1 MNATRRDAL
10 LKEYGEVGNN
20 FRLLTDIRFKLL
32 ALLPIAAAAA
42 AALKGDALDTQAFG
56 LSLFGLVA
64 TLGLATYNA
73 RNDQLYDEL
82 RRELPEVEAVCC
94 RLSRNWRPRDP
105 LSHGAKLDDAQ
116 GQVTRWN
123 FENVSWNVDTDIDGC
138 VFASLSR
145 SGTTTTLEVHR
156 APNGSAAD
164 LEASGQAATANA
176 TIVLN
181 PYVDNGQTDGLGGEL
196 DVAYVAAVDNIKFQ
210 VVPQFT
216 SWRLQTLRTQWQ
228 DQDWISDRYSALVPA
243 DQRLPII
250 DPDLIGADDFRDP
263 FGTAGTP
270 FLTLWQK
277 RRAWVDALLTHFA
290 QIVFGNAQQPPTDD
304 TFTRLFQ
311 DMRQSAYDGTNVS
324 FWPATAED
332 RLDGLAINL
341 QDRLDPDKIATAT
354 ADLWTNFKLSP
365 EMLVSLLALKKKH
378 EDWSYDPSNP
388 PLDQDGWSE
397 AINLL
402 VQAHKSQ
409 WASQWIADE
418 NAKSLLL
425 GPQDFWIS
433 LSEPVEGDWPP
444 PPLASGVP
452 RIDPQTLKA
461 EDLPDPT
468 AGALAIKLWNDR
480 QAELQGVAQDLA
492 GFSRDLAGA
501 TRRIKEAFPD
511 QDIATLESQ
520 YSDLIGGDP
529 AKVATATTFI
539 EDTLDWATDPFR
551 RVMELRAQ
559 LKAGQ
564 NPVPPK
570 PTNAEWAEMEG
581 LLVTA
586 YKQYSAW
593 KTWRQTEDDAGLT
606 YWDEVKAQA
615 PRWRAPAEARQAWQQ
630 ALRARSAP
638 AIIDP
643 DLLRE
648 THFRA
653 RRVNPALA
661 LWQSRGTEVDGL
673 VTGYQPS
680 SKTKAA
686 LESLIEE
693 ALGPFASA
701 GLLAGQDGMH
711 VLLQDALNN
720 NVSSARLDQLTVS
733 RAAIGFLARMQA
745 LLAQTPPQKLT
756 ASEWS
761 DISAILTQVTKL
773 RSTAAWREEE
783 RAQGLTQS
791 PDWFKI
797 PVFATLTQFPP
808 PSPPDPPTWRGTR
821 SDVQDWEDALQSRI
835 DQETTVIDGVRQTV
849 SDVEA
854 DTLPSLRDA
863 LVSVAG
869 QGSDLDSKAEWLTAR
884 LLIDAK
890 QGGCALTTRIAQA
903 IETLQQLLWG
913 VRTGLLAEAYP
924 HLTLIPANRKAEDAI
939 AQFDEAWTWIGSYAT
954 WRAAMF
960 VFLYPENLLL
970 PSLKRRQTPAFRQLC
985 DDFRNADPITVPK
998 FATSLQRFYAY
1009 FNDVCQLSLQTCQAT
1024 ISYVYEEN
1032 EFGADLAASLTPR
1045 PVEHLFATTP
1055 HGALYWSVVDQTPGA
1070 DANWVQTYWRPLTG
1084 FKNDLVAL
1092 VGCAVFKTAAGRR
1105 LLYLFAKTTK
1115 DGEDTI
1121 EFLRFDL
1128 EHGGWDSDASVIS
1141 LSTTDDQ
1148 KNFEVHLMPRGQS
1161 AAEETTPPTLLIIYP
1176 DSNEILYTLGQ
1187 KGTTDNGAIQPLGE
1201 VTSWTSRI
1209 GADSLGALPASNR
1222 HIEFSPTNDPQYRHK
1237 YVSGT
1242 SLCVWSVNG
1251 VTRILAYWAQ
1261 HESRAYAGRDDI
1273 DYGKKRL
1280 IASSTQRFCTSG
1292 VVSTDG
1298 ITWGN
1303 TVALDATA
1311 VPSADVVDLGTSFT
1325 IPGATIGPVI
1335 GPDTTIQIGL
1345 VTIGPGDILNLV
1357 PPALRASETVIL
1369 NNIWPVGFAIADI
1382 DGDTKPD
1389 LLWCYLKKASPDTNE
1404 QTFDVYYT
1412 IGKNV
1417 DASGLPAIP
1426 GATEIS
1432 AGISL
1437 QDPIL
1442 GIVENDPN
1450 DQKGGTDITQNG
1462 LKVAIATLPG
1472 TTRNFLVV
1480 AAVLKSNPT
1489 SARLYAVEIDIN
1501 GSPIGSVLERNG
1513 PTSTVDGVPTGVGL
1527 AFTSLRDND
1536 QLDAVV
1542 FYLMRPTI
1550 GGEAAGEYFVN
1561 TSWRLD
1567 APPENGW
1574 SGGYKVGDN
1583 VDPQKS
1589 DMWFGG
1595 QTGGAAIAVADT
1607 DGNGRQD
1614 LIVFHDVY
1622 GGAPSTAGQGGVDGF
1637 YRIGYNFTFY
1647 KITLV
1652 QCTHDNFKPVAG
1664 QVPLLFSG
1672 FEVLDLEIGNA
1683 IQATKTS
1690 RNYVYVEEAFYFAPV
1705 LVALQLQSAAEYIAA
1720 LDWFR
1725 LVYDYTLPVQLRRL
1739 VGLAPQITNDGFQRD
1754 DPAVQG
1760 DEYDWLLDPLNPHS
1774 IARTRRNTYLRYT
1787 ELAIIKCFLDYADSE
1802 YTTDNSE
1809 FGAARAYPLPARPRP
1824 LEHGRAQAGKRHL
1837 RRGARR
1843 PRDHV
1848 RRQVVGLSYRRDST
1862 IGDHEHRPDAAA
1874 QRQPEQGVLA
1884 LRRNGQSARESA
1896 RGGR

>member
-1 MNATRRDAL
+1 MVKTRS
-10 LKEYGEVGNN
+10 N
-20 FRLLTDIRFKLL
+20 
-32 ALLPIAAAAA
+32 
-42 AALKGDALDTQAFG
+42 
-56 LSLFGLVA
+56 S
-64 TLGLATYNA
+64 
-73 RNDQLYDEL
+73 
-82 RRELPEVEAVCC
+82 C
-94 RLSRNWRPRDP
+94 
-105 LSHGAKLDDAQ
+105 
-116 GQVTRWN
+116 
-123 FENVSWNVDTDIDGC
+123 
-138 VFASLSR
+138 
-145 SGTTTTLEVHR
+145 
-156 APNGSAAD
+156 
-164 LEASGQAATANA
+164 
-176 TIVLN
+176 
-181 PYVDNGQTDGLGGEL
+181 
-196 DVAYVAAVDNIKFQ
+196 
-210 VVPQFT
+210 
-216 SWRLQTLRTQWQ
+216 
-228 DQDWISDRYSALVPA
+228 
-243 DQRLPII
+243 
-250 DPDLIGADDFRDP
+250 DLIWS
-263 FGTAGTP
+263 T
-270 FLTLWQK
+270 
-277 RRAWVDALLTHFA
+277 V
-290 QIVFGNAQQPPTDD
+290 
-304 TFTRLFQ
+304 
-311 DMRQSAYDGTNVS
+311 DGT
-324 FWPATAED
+324 
-332 RLDGLAINL
+332 
-341 QDRLDPDKIATAT
+341 
-354 ADLWTNFKLSP
+354 
-365 EMLVSLLALKKKH
+365 
-378 EDWSYDPSNP
+378 
-388 PLDQDGWSE
+388 
-397 AINLL
+397 
-402 VQAHKSQ
+402 
-409 WASQWIADE
+409 
-418 NAKSLLL
+418 
-425 GPQDFWIS
+425 
-433 LSEPVEGDWPP
+433 
-444 PPLASGVP
+444 
-452 RIDPQTLKA
+452 
-461 EDLPDPT
+461 
-468 AGALAIKLWNDR
+468 
-480 QAELQGVAQDLA
+480 
-492 GFSRDLAGA
+492 
-501 TRRIKEAFPD
+501 
-511 QDIATLESQ
+511 
-520 YSDLIGGDP
+520 
-529 AKVATATTFI
+529 
-539 EDTLDWATDPFR
+539 
-551 RVMELRAQ
+551 
-559 LKAGQ
+559 
-564 NPVPPK
+564 
-570 PTNAEWAEMEG
+570 
-581 LLVTA
+581 
-586 YKQYSAW
+586 
-593 KTWRQTEDDAGLT
+593 
-606 YWDEVKAQA
+606 
-615 PRWRAPAEARQAWQQ
+615 
-630 ALRARSAP
+630 
-638 AIIDP
+638 
-643 DLLRE
+643 
-648 THFRA
+648 
-653 RRVNPALA
+653 
-661 LWQSRGTEVDGL
+661 
-673 VTGYQPS
+673 
-680 SKTKAA
+680 
-686 LESLIEE
+686 
-693 ALGPFASA
+693 
-701 GLLAGQDGMH
+701 
-711 VLLQDALNN
+711 
-720 NVSSARLDQLTVS
+720 
-733 RAAIGFLARMQA
+733 
-745 LLAQTPPQKLT
+745 
-756 ASEWS
+756 
-761 DISAILTQVTKL
+761 
-773 RSTAAWREEE
+773 
-783 RAQGLTQS
+783 
-791 PDWFKI
+791 
-797 PVFATLTQFPP
+797 
-808 PSPPDPPTWRGTR
+808 
-821 SDVQDWEDALQSRI
+821 
-835 DQETTVIDGVRQTV
+835 
-849 SDVEA
+849 
-854 DTLPSLRDA
+854 
-863 LVSVAG
+863 
-869 QGSDLDSKAEWLTAR
+869 
-884 LLIDAK
+884 
-890 QGGCALTTRIAQA
+890 
-903 IETLQQLLWG
+903 
-913 VRTGLLAEAYP
+913 
-924 HLTLIPANRKAEDAI
+924 
-939 AQFDEAWTWIGSYAT
+939 
-954 WRAAMF
+954 
-960 VFLYPENLLL
+960 
-970 PSLKRRQTPAFRQLC
+970 
-985 DDFRNADPITVPK
+985 
-998 FATSLQRFYAY
+998 
-1009 FNDVCQLSLQTCQAT
+1009 
-1024 ISYVYEEN
+1024 
-1032 EFGADLAASLTPR
+1032 
-1045 PVEHLFATTP
+1045 
-1055 HGALYWSVVDQTPGA
+1055 
-1070 DANWVQTYWRPLTG
+1070 
-1084 FKNDLVAL
+1084 
-1092 VGCAVFKTAAGRR
+1092 
-1105 LLYLFAKTTK
+1105 
-1115 DGEDTI
+1115 
-1121 EFLRFDL
+1121 
-1128 EHGGWDSDASVIS
+1128 SDASVIS

-1251 VTRILAYWAQ
+1251 VTQILAYWAQ

-1809 FGAARAYPLPARPRP
+1809 SVPRARTLYRRALDLLNTDELKPASDTCEGVRGDLEITFADRWSDYLTDVIPPSVTMSIGQMQQLSASLSKVFSRYAGTDSLLAKAREAAAKLQPPRTAEIRVGASLAQTQAATAQVQAAFMSDPQFSARIDGLAGKFSTLQPGTGPNGGYGPIGNGANGFEVIPWPSGDITLPPIDPMIVSFCVPQNPILQTLRLRANLNLYKIRNCRNISGLERELDPYAAATDTQTGLPSIGPGGQLQLPGTTSIRPTPYRYQTLIDRAKQLVQIAMQIEQGYVAALEKSAAEDYAMLKARQDLSVSAAGVRLQELQVIEAQGSVTLANLQRERANIQVASYEGWINAGLIASEVAMITAYSISAASQAGAAIASGALSVASASDPAAVAGAAITKASFDAAAA
-1824 LEHGRAQAGKRHL
+1824 LAQGVASVASAIASFERKKEEWELSLRLAQQDVAISDQQIDIAEDHVRVTQQQQTIAQMQHDYNQQTVDYLAGKFTNKELYDWMSGVLEGVYSFFLQQATAMAQLAQGQLAFERQQAPPSSSSPTTGRRRRSGSADGPLSTTDRRGLTGSARLLQDIYQLDQYAFDTNQRKLQLTKTISLAQLDPYGFQRFRETGVLGFATPMELFDRDFPGHYLRLIKRVRTSVIALIPPNQGIRATLSSTGLSRVVIGGDIFQTVSL
-1837 RRGARR
+1837 RRGPETMALSSPINATGLFDLESSRR
-1843 PRDHV
+1843 ATCCCRS
-1848 RRQVVGLSYRRDST
+1848 RASAST
-1862 IGDHEHRPDAAA
+1862 PSGSS
-1874 QRQPEQGVLA
+1874 GC
-1884 LRRNGQSARESA
+1884 
-1896 RGGR
+1896 